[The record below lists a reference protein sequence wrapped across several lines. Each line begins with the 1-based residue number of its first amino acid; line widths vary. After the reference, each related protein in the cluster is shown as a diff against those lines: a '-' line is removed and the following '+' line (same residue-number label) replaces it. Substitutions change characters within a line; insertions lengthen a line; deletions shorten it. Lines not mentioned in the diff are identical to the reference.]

1 VYNQQGRSD
10 AALALLAE
18 GIPTAPGSRSLQ
30 AVSLAGAGR
39 VDEARAELE
48 RLEALSR
55 QEYVS
60 AYELASAS
68 AALGEP
74 DRAFTWLDQAV
85 VERASLLNT
94 LRIDPVMDVLR
105 KDPRYVDVENKI
117 HMPPR

>member
-1 VYNQQGRSD
+1 M
-10 AALALLAE
+10 
-18 GIPTAPGSRSLQ
+18 
-30 AVSLAGAGR
+30 
-39 VDEARAELE
+39 DEARAELA
-48 RLEALSR
+48 RLETQAR

-85 VERASLLNT
+85 VERASLLTT
-94 LRIDPVMDVLR
+94 LRIDPVMDALR
-105 KDPRYVDVENKI
+105 QDPRYVDIENKI